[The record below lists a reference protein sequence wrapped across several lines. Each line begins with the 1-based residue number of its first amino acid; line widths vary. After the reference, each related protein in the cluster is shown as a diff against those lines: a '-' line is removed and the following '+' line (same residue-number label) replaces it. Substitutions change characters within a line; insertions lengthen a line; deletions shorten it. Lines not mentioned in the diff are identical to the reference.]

1 MSTTVFEAVK
11 GKELGGIIEGLN
23 ADPEKYFN
31 VTISIEET
39 EDSDEDM
46 PPEERI
52 SQRLIDAVK
61 RSEESYKAGNFTR
74 CNSIEEDEAFFNK
87 IWND

>member
-39 EDSDEDM
+39 AESDEDM

-52 SQRLIDAVK
+52 SQRLIDAV
-61 RSEESYKAGNFTR
+61 EESGRQYLRGEGTLCKTD
-74 CNSIEEDEAFFNK
+74 EENEAFFNK